1 MGLPADPIVSVSAL
15 EARYGETPI
24 LFGMSLCVAPGEL
37 VALLGRNGAGKSTAL
52 KAVMGLVTVTGGQ
65 IRLGGQDVTRWAPMA
80 RCRAGMGYVPQER
93 RIFSDLT
100 VRENLAIGDWR
111 RDASRSA
118 GELDRVLALF
128 PALRDLLGRL
138 GGTLS
143 GGEQQMLAV
152 ARTLMGAPRLL
163 LLDEPSEGLAPG
175 IALSL
180 ARAVLGLKASGVSV
194 LLSEQNYY
202 FTKHVTDRVYVI
214 EKGNI
219 MWSGKMHELEADVGL
234 RQRYLL
240 V

>member
-1 MGLPADPIVSVSAL
+1 MSSSADLILSVSAL
-15 EARYGETPI
+15 EARYAETPI
-24 LFGMSLCVAPGEL
+24 LFGMSLTVAPGEL

-65 IRLGGQDVTRWAPMA
+65 IRLGGQDVSRWAPMA

-100 VRENLAIGDWR
+100 VRENLLIGDWR
-111 RDASRSA
+111 HDVDRSA
-118 GELDRVLALF
+118 PELERVLALF

-163 LLDEPSEGLAPG
+163 LLDEPSEGLAPS
-175 IALSL
+175 IAHSL

-194 LLSEQNYY
+194 LFSEQNYY
-202 FTKHVTDRVYVI
+202 FTKYITDTVYLI

-219 MWSGKMHELEADVGL
+219 VWSGVMQELEADAVL